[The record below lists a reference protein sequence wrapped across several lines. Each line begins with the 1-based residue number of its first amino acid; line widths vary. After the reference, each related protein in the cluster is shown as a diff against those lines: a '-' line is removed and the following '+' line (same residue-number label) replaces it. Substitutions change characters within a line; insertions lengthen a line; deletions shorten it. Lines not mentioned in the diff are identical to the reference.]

1 MKRLVLTSAF
11 VPVMLIGSLLMAQ
24 DGTRRNQ
31 AIESQPSMDQVVP
44 TEGMWY
50 YIQELRRRDD
60 PREAI
65 RKRAELKSAQR
76 QQRLAAQKWFGWSQG
91 RPSAS
96 PTPTMGVYS
105 PTWVGNGVSPY
116 EWVGYGY
123 TTTAVRIN
131 VNADDTKQR

>member
-11 VPVMLIGSLLMAQ
+11 VPVMLISSLLMAQ
-24 DGTRRNQ
+24 DGRRVNK
-31 AIESQPSMDQVVP
+31 AVDSQPSMDQVVP

-50 YIQELRRRDD
+50 YLQEMQRRDD

-65 RKRAELKSAQR
+65 RKRAEFKSQQR
-76 QQRLAAQKWFGWSQG
+76 QYRLAAQKWFGWSQS

-131 VNADDTKQR
+131 VNADETKQR

>member
-11 VPVMLIGSLLMAQ
+11 VPMMLISSLLMAQ
-24 DGTRRNQ
+24 DGIRRNQ
-31 AIESQPSMDQVVP
+31 PINSQPSMDQVTP
-44 TEGMWY
+44 TEEMWFY
-50 YIQELRRRDD
+50 LQEMQRRDD

-65 RKRAELKSAQR
+65 RRRAEVKSQQR

-91 RPSAS
+91 RPNAS
-96 PTPTMGVYS
+96 PTPAMGVYS

-131 VNADDTKQR
+131 VSSDTKQR

>member
-24 DGTRRNQ
+24 DGTRGNPT
-31 AIESQPSMDQVVP
+31 IESQPSMDQIVP

-50 YIQELRRRDD
+50 YIQEMRRRDD